1 MKPDN
6 RWLAIKH
13 AGTLEGGGNL
23 ANFQPEVK
31 LNGYL

>member
-6 RWLAIKH
+6 RWPGIKH

-23 ANFQPEVK
+23 ANLPARS
-31 LNGYL
+31 